1 MKKAYIIRM
10 SEDGNDCYVYTNIK
24 ALHNGIINTGY
35 DVNYIS
41 LSRTTNGRFE
51 LYDLKLTYANLV
63 SELKKTASLHL
74 YKETECSGYG
84 SLEIQEVSI
93 KTK

>member
-10 SEDGNDCYVYTNIK
+10 SEDGNDRYVYTNIK
-24 ALHNGIINTGY
+24 VLHKGIIDTGY

-41 LSRTTNGRFE
+41 LSRMNNGRFE
-51 LYDLKLTYANLV
+51 LYDIKLTYANLV
-63 SELKKTASLHL
+63 NELKKTSSLHL
-74 YKETECSGYG
+74 YKETECNGYG

>member
-1 MKKAYIIRM
+1 MKKAYLIRM
-10 SEDGNDCYVYTNIK
+10 SEDGNDRYVYTNIK
-24 ALHNGIINTGY
+24 ALYNGIIDTGY

-41 LSRTTNGRFE
+41 LSRMTNGRFE
-51 LYDLKLTYANLV
+51 LYDIKLTYANLV
-63 SELKKTASLHL
+63 NELKKTTNLHL
-74 YKETECSGYG
+74 YKETENSGYG